1 VQLIAKEEIATIVGQ
16 QAVSAFEE
24 AGTYYD
30 FRCPITGEFKVGQTW
45 ADTH

>member
-1 VQLIAKEEIATIVGQ
+1 VQLITKEEISTIVGQ
-16 QAVSAFEE
+16 QAVTAFQE
-24 AGTYYD
+24 AGEYYG